1 MVPRLEALAGRA
13 QKWPFARREPNP
25 MNPRKRKAIR
35 LVLVGGYHH
44 AEQAAKPFVGA
55 IAMPLPPRISSA
67 TQRGMVCKGL
77 SKRIPGRNMC
87 VLSIMFQGSP

>member
-25 MNPRKRKAIR
+25 MNPRKRKEIR

-55 IAMPLPPRISSA
+55 IAMPLPPRHEENIVGNTTRDGLQGLEQTHPWA
-67 TQRGMVCKGL
+67 QHVC
-77 SKRIPGRNMC
+77 P
-87 VLSIMFQGSP
+87 